1 VLVSGNAGKSTV
13 QAGWY
18 PDPDDATLNRWWD
31 GSAWTNHRSTLAAIQ
46 ARADAAAKSA
56 RSKVSDTTASVASR
70 VEAVSVPITSSP
82 IYDSISTSAR
92 STSASSTSSSV
103 RSAIAAPRDSSSQRP
118 VSASRTFGAPKEHK
132 KLPEISQPSNAG
144 YTTAAVFA
152 IISVIVGAGIIVG
165 LLFS

>member
-1 VLVSGNAGKSTV
+1 VLVSGNAGESTV

-56 RSKVSDTTASVASR
+56 TSAASDATSSVASR
-70 VEAVSVPITSSP
+70 VESVSVPITSSP
-82 IYDSISTSAR
+82 IYDSIST
-92 STSASSTSSSV
+92 TSRSTSSSA
-103 RSAIAAPRDSSSQRP
+103 RSAIAAPRDGGSQRP
-118 VSASRTFGAPKEHK
+118 VSASKTFGAPKEHK
-132 KLPEISQPSNAG
+132 KLPEITQPSNGG

-152 IISVIVGAGIIVG
+152 IISVIVGTGIIVG

>member
-1 VLVSGNAGKSTV
+1 MLVSGNAGKSTV

-46 ARADAAAKSA
+46 ARADATAKSA
-56 RSKVSDTTASVASR
+56 TTAVSKAASATSTRVTSV
-70 VEAVSVPITSSP
+70 SSP
-82 IYDSISTSAR
+82 IYDSVATVRKA
-92 STSASSTSSSV
+92 TTTSSSPREV
-103 RSAIAAPRDSSSQRP
+103 AASRP
-118 VSASRTFGAPKEHK
+118 VSAARTFGAPKDHK

-152 IISVIVGAGIIVG
+152 IISVIVGTGIIVG